1 MRTFKNYISHI
12 SQVISVIL
20 LISVS
25 STFLLIQS
33 CKTDKEQAKTNIVE
47 VAKENVIE
55 IITENMDFQM
65 PDTIPSGWNTFRYKN
80 LSPQTHFF
88 LVDKYPEGKTSED
101 AENLVAPVFESAMKL
116 ITEGKTEEGYAEF
129 AKLPEWF
136 SEVVFV
142 GGSGLLSPN
151 QVGETT
157 LKLKPGKYII
167 ECYVKMSNGVFHTSM
182 GMTKDIVVTKTD
194 SGNKEL
200 KGDIEII
207 ISSADGIVFNDS
219 ISSGKHIFSVYYKD
233 QTVHEH
239 FVGHD
244 INLVKLDEN
253 ADLKELENWMNWA
266 DPKGLIEPAP
276 SGITFLGGVND
287 MPEGNIGYFT
297 ATLDT
302 GSYALI
308 SEVPNALS
316 KNMLKTFVVSK

>member
-1 MRTFKNYISHI
+1 MRTFKNHI
-12 SQVISVIL
+12 RDVISIIL
-20 LISVS
+20 LLSVS

-33 CKTDKEQAKTNIVE
+33 CKNDNKQAQPNIVKVE
-47 VAKENVIE
+47 KENVIE
-55 IITENMDFQM
+55 IITNNMDFQM

-101 AENLVAPVFESAMKL
+101 AENLVAPVFDSAMKL
-116 ITEGKTEEGYAEF
+116 IMEGKTEEGYAEF

-157 LKLKPGKYII
+157 LNLIPGKYII
-167 ECYVKMSNGVFHTSM
+167 ECYVKMSNGIFHTSM
-182 GMTKDIVVTKTD
+182 GMTKNLVVSEMD

-200 KGDIEII
+200 MADIEIN
-207 ISSADGIVFNDS
+207 ISSTDGIVFNDS
-219 ISSGKHIFSVYYKD
+219 ISAGKHTFSVYYKD
-233 QTVHEH
+233 QIVHEN

-244 INLVKLDEN
+244 INLVKLNEN

-276 SGITFLGGVND
+276 STITFLGGVND
-287 MPEGNIGYFT
+287 MPAESRGYFV
-297 ATLDT
+297 ATLEP
-302 GSYALI
+302 GKYALI
-308 SEVPNALS
+308 SEVPETIR

>member
-1 MRTFKNYISHI
+1 MITFKNYIREFI
-12 SQVISVIL
+12 TTIL

-25 STFLLIQS
+25 FIFLLIQS
-33 CKTDKEQAKTNIVE
+33 CKNDKKQAQPNSVE
-47 VAKENVIE
+47 VEKENVIE

-65 PDTIPSGWNTFRYKN
+65 PDTITSGWNTFRYKN

-101 AENLVAPVFESAMKL
+101 AENLVAPVFDSAMKL
-116 ITEGKTEEGYAEF
+116 ITEGKTEEGFAEF
-129 AKLPEWF
+129 SNLPEWF

-142 GGSGLLSPN
+142 GGSGLLSPGK
-151 QVGETT
+151 VGETV
-157 LKLKPGKYII
+157 LNLKPGKYII

-182 GMTKDIVVTKTD
+182 GMTKDLVVSEID
-194 SGNKEL
+194 SGNREL
-200 KGDIEII
+200 MADIEIN
-207 ISSADGIVFNDS
+207 ISSTDGIVFNDS

-233 QTVHEH
+233 QTVHEN

-244 INLVKLDEN
+244 INLVKLNEN

-276 SGITFLGGVND
+276 STITFLGGVND
-287 MPEGNIGYFT
+287 MPAENRGYFV
-297 ATLDT
+297 ATLEP
-302 GSYALI
+302 GKYALI
-308 SEVPNALS
+308 SEVPETIR